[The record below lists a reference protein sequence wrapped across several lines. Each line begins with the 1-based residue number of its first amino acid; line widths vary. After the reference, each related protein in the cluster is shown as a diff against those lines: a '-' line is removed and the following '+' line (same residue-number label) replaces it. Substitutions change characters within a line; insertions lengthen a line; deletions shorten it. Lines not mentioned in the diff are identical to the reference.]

1 LLEIQPNTQ
10 LFTIIQNCLGG
21 NRRPVVG
28 GFMVF
33 YEQLARILAA
43 VVLIA
48 VFAVPSMA
56 FAHEGHQALSAAKV
70 LPAPSETQAVEK
82 AAVAVA
88 NVAALSTARASVPV
102 DVGVFTDCDG
112 HCCGGAAGMACCGA
126 ALVPDP
132 CSFPL
137 FGASLPF
144 LIRDVP
150 PLRGIPPEALPK
162 PPKSFA

>member
-1 LLEIQPNTQ
+1 
-10 LFTIIQNCLGG
+10 
-21 NRRPVVG
+21 
-28 GFMVF
+28 MVL
-33 YEQLARILAA
+33 YEQLGRILAA

-48 VFAVPSMA
+48 AVVVPSMA
-56 FAHEGHQALSAAKV
+56 FAHEGHQAPSAAKAM
-70 LPAPSETQAVEK
+70 PASSETQAAKK
-82 AAVAVA
+82 AVVAVA
-88 NVAALSTARASVPV
+88 NAAALRTARGSLPV
-102 DVGVFTDCDG
+102 VVGVLTDCSG

-150 PLRGIPPEALPK
+150 PLQGIPPEALPK